1 MFQKTLNLALTIALG
16 LIAFCQMRSTLFDRS
31 DGLSSLVEA
40 GDKIRFTS
48 TGHDTQGVWV
58 KVKEVHKNH
67 LIIESGEPAADVW
80 IRRDA
85 ISSPYGSCQKTSK
98 PSDLHSLGGFLRKM
112 PPYLIAQETISSA
125 R

>member
-1 MFQKTLNLALTIALG
+1 MFQKTLHLAVTIALG
-16 LIAFCQMRSTLFDRS
+16 LIAFCQVRSTLFDQS

-85 ISSPYGSCQKTSK
+85 ISS
-98 PSDLHSLGGFLRKM
+98 LRVM
-112 PPYLIAQETISSA
+112 PKDE
-125 R
+125 